1 MRTTV
6 STVLLALALSTLGT
20 ATATA
25 QDLRIEIEQ
34 VTAQLQAAGAA
45 NLNLIAPQAYTKA
58 RQKITEAE
66 SIYQRGANP
75 KEVRKKLDEARI
87 ELARAESLQEMGMI
101 LLGSALTAR
110 TDALVVNA
118 PATKEAEKD
127 WRDGEKALQKA
138 GRKVESG
145 DRNGAVQEA
154 SKAEAAYREAEYEAL
169 RKVIVSTT
177 EALRKT
183 AKDRGADKKAATT
196 FLKAD
201 TELAA
206 AEQALRANRKD
217 QSEAI
222 THAITS
228 ADGYRRASRI
238 ALMVDAVKRNP
249 NATVEKL
256 VLDYEGY
263 MSDAALSLN
272 FTADFHEGPQPV
284 STQLIDAITSL
295 TEDRDALRT
304 EASDAGL
311 ALAELRA
318 EHDFLVFTSDSLA
331 ARLTMQADSL
341 AAQRQLQ
348 QAEQRRMA
356 TQLRARQE
364 REARIQA
371 VGELFTEDEAQVAMI
386 GNDLVIRM
394 YGLNFPVGLAQIRP
408 ESFGLLTKL
417 QKVLREFPTDPI
429 EIAGHT
435 DSQGNAQRNQAL
447 SERRASAVRQY
458 LIANMAIPE
467 IQISAVGYGESQPLA
482 SNESPAGRAKNRRID
497 VRIVLPEL

>member
-1 MRTTV
+1 MRITV
-6 STVLLALALSTLGT
+6 SAALLVLALGTLGT
-20 ATATA
+20 TTAAA
-25 QDLRIEIEQ
+25 QDLRIEIEE
-34 VTAQLQAAGAA
+34 VTTRLQAAGAA
-45 NLNLIAPQAYTKA
+45 NLNLIAPQAFAKA
-58 RQKITEAE
+58 RQKIT
-66 SIYQRGANP
+66 
-75 KEVRKKLDEARI
+75 EARI

-101 LLGSALTAR
+101 LMGDALTAR
-110 TDALVVNA
+110 TDALVANA
-118 PATKEAEKD
+118 PATREAEKS
-127 WRDGEKALQKA
+127 WKEGEKDLQKA

-145 DRNGAVQEA
+145 DRNSAVQEA
-154 SKAEAAYREAEYEAL
+154 AKAEAAYRDAEYEAL
-169 RKVIVSTT
+169 RVVIISTT
-177 EALRKT
+177 EQLRQ
-183 AKDRGADKKAATT
+183 AAEDRDADKKAATT

-206 AEQALRANRKD
+206 SERALRANRKD

-222 THAITS
+222 AHAIAS
-228 ADGYRRASRI
+228 ADGYRRAARI

-263 MSDAALSLN
+263 MSDAARALN
-272 FTADFHEGPQPV
+272 FEADFREGPEPV
-284 STQLIDAITSL
+284 STQLTDAITSI

-304 EASDAGL
+304 EASSAGL
-311 ALAELRA
+311 ALAALRA
-318 EHDFLVFTSDSLA
+318 EHDDLVFRSDSLA

-348 QAEQRRMA
+348 QAEQRRLA
-356 TQLRARQE
+356 TQLRAREE
-364 REARIQA
+364 REARIDA
-371 VGELFTEDEAQVAMI
+371 VGELFSEDEAEVAMI

-435 DSQGNAQRNQAL
+435 DSQGNDQRNQAL

-482 SNESPAGRAKNRRID
+482 SNESREGRAKNRRID
-497 VRIVLPEL
+497 VRIVLPEI

>member
-1 MRTTV
+1 MRITV
-6 STVLLALALSTLGT
+6 SAALLVLALGT
-20 ATATA
+20 FGTTTAMA
-25 QDLRIEIEQ
+25 QDLRIEIEE
-34 VTAQLQAAGAA
+34 VTTRLQAAGAA
-45 NLNLIAPQAYTKA
+45 NLNLIAPQAFAKA
-58 RQKITEAE
+58 RQKISEAE
-66 SIYQRGANP
+66 SVYQRGANP
-75 KEVRKKLDEARI
+75 KDVRKNLDEARL
-87 ELARAESLQEMGMI
+87 ELALAESLQELGMI
-101 LLGSALTAR
+101 LMGDAITAR
-110 TDALVVNA
+110 TDALVANA
-118 PATKEAEKD
+118 PATREAEKS
-127 WRDGEKALQKA
+127 WLEGENDLQKA

-145 DRNGAVQEA
+145 DRNSAVQEA
-154 SKAEAAYREAEYEAL
+154 AKAKAAYRDAEFEAL
-169 RKVIVSTT
+169 RVVIVSTT
-177 EALRKT
+177 ERLRQE
-183 AKDRGADKKAATT
+183 AEDRDADKKAATT

-206 AEQALRANRKD
+206 SERALRANRKD

-222 THAITS
+222 AHAIAS
-228 ADGYRRASRI
+228 ADGYRRATRI
-238 ALMVDAVKRNP
+238 ALMVDAVKRHP

-263 MSDAALSLN
+263 MSEAAQALN
-272 FTADFHEGPQPV
+272 FEADFREGPAPV
-284 STQLIDAITSL
+284 SIQLTDAITSL
-295 TEDRDALRT
+295 TEDRAALRA
-304 EASDAGL
+304 EASSAGL
-311 ALAELRA
+311 ALAALRA
-318 EHDFLVFTSDSLA
+318 EHDALVFTSDSLS

-348 QAEQRRMA
+348 QAEQRRLA

-364 REARIQA
+364 REEQIDG
-371 VGELFTEDEAQVAMI
+371 VGELFSEDEAEVAMI

-435 DSQGNAQRNQAL
+435 DAQGNDQRNQAL

-467 IQISAVGYGESQPLA
+467 VQISAVGYGESQPLA
-482 SNESPAGRAKNRRID
+482 SNESRAGRAKNRRID
-497 VRIVLPEL
+497 VRIVLPEI

>member
-1 MRTTV
+1 MRITV
-6 STVLLALALSTLGT
+6 SAALLVLALGT
-20 ATATA
+20 FGTTTAMA
-25 QDLRIEIEQ
+25 QDLRIEIEE
-34 VTAQLQAAGAA
+34 VTTRLQAAGAA
-45 NLNLIAPQAYTKA
+45 NLNLIAPQAFAKA
-58 RQKITEAE
+58 RQKISEAE
-66 SIYQRGANP
+66 SVYQRGANP
-75 KEVRKKLDEARI
+75 KDVRKNLDEARL
-87 ELARAESLQEMGMI
+87 ELALAESLQELGMI
-101 LLGSALTAR
+101 LMGDAITAR
-110 TDALVVNA
+110 TDALVANA
-118 PATKEAEKD
+118 PATREAEKS
-127 WRDGEKALQKA
+127 WQEGENDLQKA

-145 DRNGAVQEA
+145 DRNSAVQEA
-154 SKAEAAYREAEYEAL
+154 AKAETAYRDAEFEAL
-169 RKVIVSTT
+169 RVVIVSTT
-177 EALRKT
+177 EQLRQQ
-183 AKDRGADKKAATT
+183 AEDRDADKKAATT

-206 AEQALRANRKD
+206 SERALRANRKD

-222 THAITS
+222 AHAIAS
-228 ADGYRRASRI
+228 ADGYRRATRI

-263 MSDAALSLN
+263 MSEAAQALN
-272 FTADFHEGPQPV
+272 FEADFREGPAPV
-284 STQLIDAITSL
+284 SIQLTDAITSL
-295 TEDRDALRT
+295 TEDRAALRA
-304 EASDAGL
+304 EASSAGL
-311 ALAELRA
+311 ALAALRA
-318 EHDFLVFTSDSLA
+318 EHDALVFTSDSLS

-348 QAEQRRMA
+348 QAEQRRLA

-364 REARIQA
+364 REEQIDG
-371 VGELFTEDEAQVAMI
+371 VGELFSEDEAEVAMI

-435 DSQGNAQRNQAL
+435 DAQGNDQRNQAL

-467 IQISAVGYGESQPLA
+467 VQISAVGYGESQPLA
-482 SNESPAGRAKNRRID
+482 SNESRAGRAKNRRID
-497 VRIVLPEL
+497 VRIVLPEI

>member
-6 STVLLALALSTLGT
+6 SAVMLVLAMSTLGT
-20 ATATA
+20 NTATA
-25 QDLRIEIEQ
+25 QDLKVEIEE
-34 VTAQLQAAGAA
+34 VTSRLQAAGAA
-45 NLNLIAPQAYTKA
+45 NLNLIAPQAFTKA

-66 SIYQRGANP
+66 SVYQRGANP
-75 KEVRKKLDEARI
+75 RDVRKKLDEARV
-87 ELARAESLQEMGMI
+87 ELARAETLHEMGMI

-110 TDALVVNA
+110 TDALVANA
-118 PATKEAEKD
+118 PATKEAERG
-127 WRDGEKALQKA
+127 WRDGEKALQNA

-145 DRNGAVQEA
+145 DRNSAVQEA
-154 SKAEAAYREAEYEAL
+154 TKAEAAFREAEYEAL
-169 RKVIVSTT
+169 RVVIVSTT
-177 EALRKT
+177 EQLRQ
-183 AKDRGADKKAATT
+183 AAEDRDAHKKAATT

-222 THAITS
+222 AHAIAS
-228 ADGYRRASRI
+228 ADGYRRATRI

-249 NATVEKL
+249 NAAVEKL

-263 MSDAALSLN
+263 MSAAAQALN
-272 FTADFHEGPQPV
+272 FEADFREGPEPV
-284 STQLIDAITSL
+284 STQLADAITSL

-304 EASDAGL
+304 EASSAGL
-311 ALAELRA
+311 ALAELRG
-318 EHDFLVFTSDSLA
+318 EHDSLVFVSDSLA

-364 REARIQA
+364 REARIDA
-371 VGELFTEDEAQVAMI
+371 VGELFNADEAEVAMI
-386 GNDLVIRM
+386 GDDLVIRM

-417 QKVLREFPTDPI
+417 QKVLREFPTNPI

-435 DSQGNAQRNQAL
+435 DSQGNDQRNQAL
-447 SERRASAVRQY
+447 SERRAGAVRQY

-482 SNESPAGRAKNRRID
+482 SNENRAGRAKNRRID
-497 VRIVLPEL
+497 VRIVLPEI

>member
-1 MRTTV
+1 MRITV
-6 STVLLALALSTLGT
+6 SAALLVLALGTLGT
-20 ATATA
+20 TTAAA
-25 QDLRIEIEQ
+25 QDLRIEIEE
-34 VTAQLQAAGAA
+34 VTTRLQAAGAA
-45 NLNLIAPQAYTKA
+45 NLNLIAPQAFAKA

-66 SIYQRGANP
+66 SVYERGANP
-75 KEVRKKLDEARI
+75 KDVRKKLDEARI

-101 LLGSALTAR
+101 LMGDALTAR
-110 TDALVVNA
+110 TDALVANA
-118 PATKEAEKD
+118 PATREAEKS
-127 WRDGEKALQKA
+127 WKEGEKDLQKA

-145 DRNGAVQEA
+145 DRNSAVQEA
-154 SKAEAAYREAEYEAL
+154 AKAEAAYRDAEYEAL
-169 RKVIVSTT
+169 RVVIVSTT
-177 EALRKT
+177 ELLRQ
-183 AKDRGADKKAATT
+183 AAEDRDADKKAATT

-206 AEQALRANRKD
+206 SERALRANRKD

-222 THAITS
+222 AHAIAS
-228 ADGYRRASRI
+228 ADGYRRATRI
-238 ALMVDAVKRNP
+238 ALIVDAVKRNP

-263 MSDAALSLN
+263 LSDAAQALN
-272 FTADFHEGPQPV
+272 FEADFREGPEPV
-284 STQLIDAITSL
+284 STQLTDAITSI

-304 EASDAGL
+304 EASSAGL
-311 ALAELRA
+311 ALAALRA
-318 EHDFLVFTSDSLA
+318 EHDDLVFRSDSLA

-348 QAEQRRMA
+348 QAEQRRLA
-356 TQLRARQE
+356 TQLRAREE
-364 REARIQA
+364 REARIDA
-371 VGELFTEDEAQVAMI
+371 VGELFSEDEAEVAMI

-435 DSQGNAQRNQAL
+435 DSQGNDQRNQAL

-482 SNESPAGRAKNRRID
+482 SNESREGRAKNRRID
-497 VRIVLPEL
+497 VRIVLPEI